1 MYTTRTWKR
10 FDGTNMLQR
19 GGYIMF
25 HWQAL
30 FALIMMLLTIAIVA
44 AVVTLVVVM
53 VLRLTHTIPSDP
65 NRPTDH

>member
-1 MYTTRTWKR
+1 
-10 FDGTNMLQR
+10 MLQR

-30 FALIMMLLTIAIVA
+30 FALIMILLTIAIVA

-65 NRPTDH
+65 NPPADH